1 MTGNSVIVCFN
12 KVYYL
17 PFEMTEYKPSP
28 HEKFLLF
35 TMGGILIYIFLK
47 VLFF

>member
-1 MTGNSVIVCFN
+1 MTGNSVIVGFN

-17 PFEMTEYKPSP
+17 PVLMTEYKPSP
-28 HEKFLLF
+28 HEKFLLAVV
-35 TMGGILIYIFLK
+35 GGMLVYIFLK

>member
-17 PFEMTEYKPSP
+17 PAQMTEYKPSQ
-28 HEKFLLF
+28 HEKLVL
-35 TMGGILIYIFLK
+35 TALGGIMVYIFLK
-47 VLFF
+47 ILFF